1 MKAVVKRVRE
11 NKTETYNNVKNIK
24 QENGSIVIT
33 YGDGTYGLNMRILD
47 KNYKIILGGWLNW
60 NLMLIE

>member
-1 MKAVVKRVRE
+1 MKAVVKRVKE
-11 NKTETYNNVKNIK
+11 NKKEIYNNVKNIK

-47 KNYKIILGGWLNW
+47 KNYKIILGG
-60 NLMLIE
+60 

>member
-1 MKAVVKRVRE
+1 MKAVVKRVKE
-11 NKTETYNNVKNIK
+11 NKTEIYNNVKNIK

>member
-1 MKAVVKRVRE
+1 MKAVVKRVKE
-11 NKTETYNNVKNIK
+11 NKTEIYNNVKNIK

-33 YGDGTYGLNMRILD
+33 YGDETYGLNMRILD

>member
-1 MKAVVKRVRE
+1 MKAIVKRVKE
-11 NKTETYNNVKNIK
+11 NKTEIYNNVKNIK